1 MSMTYHKQADETAH
15 LAERTRRILV
25 ETQAAVDEANQ
36 AIKRSHDVVRR
47 ARQASQADADL
58 CHKTD
63 VKDPIQ
69 P

>member
-1 MSMTYHKQADETAH
+1 MSMCHCKQADETAH
-15 LAERTRRILV
+15 LAERTRQILV
-25 ETQAAVDEANQ
+25 ETQAAVDQANQ

-47 ARQASQADADL
+47 ARQAGQAGADL